1 MKKQLITEVTRINEL
16 MGIKKPLTESWLG
29 KFGQNIIDDFVATA
43 KKVSGVADEMV
54 YNSIKMTKSQYD
66 DILDALEN
74 PSNYNTLDDVSKTIL
89 RKILVQ
95 SQPFVDEMYISFL
108 NKLNTQTQ
116 NFNEFTFFQQVI
128 AKAENQD
135 KTINNILKDDYGL
148 DDITSS
154 AVTKKIGQKFEA
166 VETTGKFPTSKLK
179 PRQGP
184 VENPMKFSKFKAL
197 INELGGDVVLSL
209 FNIWKRTFKS
219 AQELQSE
226 FIKLSRV
233 VDKKMGDNL
242 NAEVELYQM
251 LDVLAATSKHF
262 EDEPKLVYQK
272 WKKIIPQHVVD
283 MIEKEGEKGY
293 QQFFKDL
300 MTDTRLIDQYNIE
313 MKAFAKAWP
322 FRFPFSPLSKGFL
335 IFRTSEGYKE
345 SINRF
350 ARLII
355 MTDART
361 FREMRMS
368 LIKKGTKQA
377 LVSNIVM
384 RAILHAMLYAA
395 IGSVITTL
403 RVLTSWGENAVD
415 IFKGGNPNWIDWKDD
430 PTAPTWTEFLKD
442 IKKVFPEELEDFFF
456 DIANVTLFDEF
467 KKFVWDPIM
476 TGGQTL
482 DTDAIRRRLEE
493 EARRIYPPGDSI
505 TTRTPDTTSTNTTPP
520 QTSGLP
526 EAFNSFTPYATF
538 EKINDNKY
546 KMKFKSDLPP
556 DFSDLKNYETTAE
569 KSGDKWIWYY
579 LDGTTMEF

>member
-1 MKKQLITEVTRINEL
+1 MKKQVITEVTRINEL
-16 MGIKKPLTESWLG
+16 MGIKKQLTESLLG
-29 KFGQNIIDDFVATA
+29 KFGQNIIDDFVTTA
-43 KKVSGVADEMV
+43 KKVSGVADEIV

-66 DILDALEN
+66 DILYVLEN
-74 PSNYNTLDDVSKTIL
+74 PSFYNALDDVNKAIL

-95 SQPFVDEMYISFL
+95 NQPFVDEMYISFL

-166 VETTGKFPTSKLK
+166 VETTGKFPASKLK

-184 VENPMKFSKFKAL
+184 INNPIKFSKFKAF
-197 INELGGDVVLSL
+197 INEMGGDVVLSL

-219 AQELQSE
+219 AQELQKE
-226 FIKLSRV
+226 FINLSSV

-242 NAEVELYQM
+242 NAEVELYEM
-251 LDVLAATSKHF
+251 LDVLGATSKYF
-262 EDEPKLVYQK
+262 QNEPKLVYQK
-272 WKKIIPQHVVD
+272 WKKLIPQNVVE
-283 MIEKEGEKGY
+283 MIEEQGEKGY

-300 MTDTRLIDQYNIE
+300 MTDTRLIDQYNVE

-322 FRFPFSPLSKGFL
+322 FRIPGSPLSKGFL
-335 IFRTSEGYKE
+335 IFRTGEGYKE

-377 LVSNIVM
+377 LISNILM
-384 RAILHAMLYAA
+384 RAILHALFMAA
-395 IGSVITTL
+395 IGSLITAFRVIS
-403 RVLTSWGENAVD
+403 SWGENIAE
-415 IFKGGNPNWIDWKDD
+415 IFSKKQLDWIDYKENPEDTGWSE
-430 PTAPTWTEFLKD
+430 WLKD
-442 IKKVFPEELEDFFF
+442 LKKVFPKDLEEFFF
-456 DIANVTLFDEF
+456 SIANVTLYDEF
-467 KKFVWDPIM
+467 KRLIWDPIM
-476 TGGQTL
+476 TGGQNL
-482 DTDAIRRRLEE
+482 DTDGIRRRLED
-493 EARRIYPPGDSI
+493 EARRIYPPGDS
-505 TTRTPDTTSTNTTPP
+505 TTTLTPDTTSTNTTPP

-526 EAFNSFTPYATF
+526 EVFNSFTPYATF
-538 EKINDNKY
+538 EKIDDNKY

-579 LDGTTMEF
+579 TDGTSMEF